1 MSELYGRLVVYHT
14 FNSVFLVFIIAC
26 AVASSIQMLI
36 VFRFLA
42 GVAGACAI
50 TLGSATIGDMI
61 EPHRRGIAVGLF
73 AVGPLGKPRYP

>member
-1 MSELYGRLVVYHT
+1 
-14 FNSVFLVFIIAC
+14 
-26 AVASSIQMLI
+26 MLI

-73 AVGPLGKPRYP
+73 AVGPLGKPRYPGLAGSSTDYIDSQLGQQ